1 MIRLLLQKGADPN
14 IYDNDNNQAT
24 DVMEKYERL
33 DLRVMNELKD
43 DINELLLE
51 GVDNT
56 SCFIKLCRV
65 FSSLSVKKKFQI

>member
-14 IYDNDNNQAT
+14 IFDNQDMQPTHVLENYD
-24 DVMEKYERL
+24 RL
-33 DLRVMNELKD
+33 DLPVMNELKD

-56 SCFIKLCRV
+56 SCFIKLFRMCQ
-65 FSSLSVKKKFQI
+65 SLQVKKRF

>member
-1 MIRLLLQKGADPN
+1 M
-14 IYDNDNNQAT
+14 QAT
-24 DVMEKYERL
+24 DVMENYDRL

-65 FSSLSVKKKFQI
+65 FSSLSVKKKF